1 MDYRYN
7 YKFLAQWMKHNNI
20 NRKNVL
26 DAVGTRDFD
35 SINAWKDGNRALPVG
50 MLLRICNTF
59 QIPLEAF
66 FIDYDQSPAVAVP
79 YPTADDQ
86 TEPNG
91 GFPNDKERKNRQGLN
106 PKAKFIRKTE
116 LPHELLVAD
125 NVKPVSIIPTNKDDN
140 PNLAKDNAHDD
151 TNNAANS
158 TNDADSSKESE
169 APTTN
174 NAAPTANESESN
186 NKPTEGESRCVSCNS
201 VAAPTTSPIPTT
213 ENNPDNPPLL
223 KDSIEILEL
232 KIKHQQELMNTQKQS
247 RDHEDAMRS
256 EFIHRGDK
264 LREKLYA
271 IIDKQ
276 QSTIDRQQQTI
287 SHQQDTIT
295 RLTSHNNNSYSDLDG
310 LAAEQLPQQKNN
322 VG

>member
-7 YKFLAQWMKHNNI
+7 YKFLAQWMGHNNI
-20 NRKNVL
+20 NRKSIL

-35 SINAWKDGNRALPVG
+35 SINAWKDGDRALPVG

-91 GFPNDKERKNRQGLN
+91 GFPKDKERKNRQGLN

-116 LPHELLVAD
+116 LPRELLAAD
-125 NVKPVSIIPTNKDDN
+125 NVKPVSIIPTDKEDSTDLTKDN
-140 PNLAKDNAHDD
+140 PNNGTDN
-151 TNNAANS
+151 TNS
-158 TNDADSSKESE
+158 PQGSE

-174 NAAPTANESESN
+174 NAAPTTDDSEA
-186 NKPTEGESRCVSCNS
+186 RCVSCNS
-201 VAAPTTSPIPTT
+201 VAATTNPIPTT
-213 ENNPDNPPLL
+213 EDNPPLL
-223 KDSIEILEL
+223 KDSIEVLEL

-295 RLTSHNNNSYSDLDG
+295 RLTSHNGNGYSDMDG
-310 LAAEQLPQQKNN
+310 LAAEQIPQKNN